1 MKSISIVLGLSLL
14 LTGCR
19 SYDDSL
25 FFDFPVTETDC
36 LPLSES
42 LSPSLVFETDEE
54 VMMGVEIADS
64 LVLAL
69 LDASDSS
76 YAIWNLNSGEYYGR
90 YIRKGRGPN
99 EVLSTLPVFQFDG
112 RYADIYDLY
121 TGRLTKFDFIETV
134 RRGFAV
140 VSESTKL
147 ESGSLAP
154 YTQVLRVFDDN
165 ILAYDS
171 ANAIMTDELVGNPR
185 FILFNSDGVKIREY
199 NCFKDVPPVPDRSWA
214 YSTKGLMGVNLCLNE
229 DKRKMAFTMW
239 HMPQINIMDLE
250 TGETFGIKIKGKNK
264 FTHRR
269 SDYHFVSVCSDSD
282 RIYSLYFGAPET
294 EFRDDKTPDYLYVF
308 DWSGK
313 MLANYAL
320 DARYIRCGIV
330 GEFLYFERFS
340 EKTNSFYYISRD
352 EI

>member
-1 MKSISIVLGLSLL
+1 MRVQSISIVLGLSLL

-99 EVLSTLPVFQFDG
+99 EVLSTLPEFQFDG

-154 YTQVLRVFDDN
+154 YTHV
-165 ILAYDS
+165 
-171 ANAIMTDELVGNPR
+171 
-185 FILFNSDGVKIREY
+185 
-199 NCFKDVPPVPDRSWA
+199 NCH
-214 YSTKGLMGVNLCLNE
+214 
-229 DKRKMAFTMW
+229 RK
-239 HMPQINIMDLE
+239 
-250 TGETFGIKIKGKNK
+250 
-264 FTHRR
+264 
-269 SDYHFVSVCSDSD
+269 V
-282 RIYSLYFGAPET
+282 
-294 EFRDDKTPDYLYVF
+294 
-308 DWSGK
+308 
-313 MLANYAL
+313 
-320 DARYIRCGIV
+320 
-330 GEFLYFERFS
+330 
-340 EKTNSFYYISRD
+340 NSFANES
-352 EI
+352 